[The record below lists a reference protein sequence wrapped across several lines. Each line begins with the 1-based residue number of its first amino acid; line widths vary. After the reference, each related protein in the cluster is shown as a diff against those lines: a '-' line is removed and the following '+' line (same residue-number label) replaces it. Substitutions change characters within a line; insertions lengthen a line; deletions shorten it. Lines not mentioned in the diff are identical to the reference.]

1 MFTKEKEVGR
11 GTYRVT
17 KKVID
22 WEAVGGVVFVV
33 FIVLAV
39 IGSCSG

>member
-11 GTYRVT
+11 GGFRVT

-22 WEAVGGVVFVV
+22 WEAVLGAV
-33 FIVLAV
+33 V
-39 IGSCSG
+39 IGAIALIILANL